1 MAASV
6 CVTVKHGKDRFSCV
20 VDREFNRSIVA
31 RVVGAPDENIT
42 VICRGRKLQNR
53 DPIAENSILLVL
65 THDKSELQD
74 FEEVNAF
81 VPLSLP
87 SSSGAWVRQL
97 RPYLPVT
104 VYRWVAGVCGLCIS
118 LWLRFFGTPAPAA
131 PTSSRGDTYYNA
143 RDGEVVDLVVELGT
157 ESPGPAAD
165 PSQQAE
171 KVLVEWDIDGC
182 GTLLL
187 PAREERVGP
196 AVGSVKQSVRSN
208 GRTGTVQCTVSDRTG
223 SAVKLFRFNEVD

>member
-1 MAASV
+1 MIRVSCKTLRSDLSVLIMFCFVYNKECASPFLL
-6 CVTVKHGKDRFSCV
+6 T
-20 VDREFNRSIVA
+20 
-31 RVVGAPDENIT
+31 
-42 VICRGRKLQNR
+42 LW
-53 DPIAENSILLVL
+53 IASPSSSP
-65 THDKSELQD
+65 TQ
-74 FEEVNAF
+74 EVNAF